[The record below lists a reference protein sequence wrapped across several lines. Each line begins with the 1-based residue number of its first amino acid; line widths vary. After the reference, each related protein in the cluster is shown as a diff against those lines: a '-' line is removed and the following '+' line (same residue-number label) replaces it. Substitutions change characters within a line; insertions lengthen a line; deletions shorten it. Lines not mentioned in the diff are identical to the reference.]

1 MNVSY
6 FQMKEPLITSS
17 FLLKLLKI
25 PSSEL
30 SGQMF
35 ETTFNKLVGPHVLL
49 EKRLAETDKNVKPLS
64 TQTKLSKVRHELSKF
79 SKSSKFTA
87 PPAPE
92 LLGRHIYVTLSHF
105 IFRLILHVPF
115 TYEDVHED
123 CKRARE

>member
-1 MNVSY
+1 MNVVFFSRSFMNVSY

-64 TQTKLSKVRHELSKF
+64 TQTKLSKVRHELS
-79 SKSSKFTA
+79 
-87 PPAPE
+87 
-92 LLGRHIYVTLSHF
+92 
-105 IFRLILHVPF
+105 
-115 TYEDVHED
+115 
-123 CKRARE
+123 